1 VRLTTPRSQDGALK
15 PASAFLS
22 AGFRS
27 LGSCPRAA
35 GWSAATLCI
44 GTKRTCRHGRVL
56 SAIGGK
62 AENICSQ
69 RVFRPL
75 YQGRT
80 YSICAC
86 FPAPEKISPGAAAF
100 CHESALRA
108 LLAASWAKGD
118 GQTRRASSVTHRAPG
133 RFIRHVRLLNQFVS
147 SP

>member
-1 VRLTTPRSQDGALK
+1 LLAGGVRRKLGPSDQHACGGGAAQGRKPTTAV
-15 PASAFLS
+15 
-22 AGFRS
+22 
-27 LGSCPRAA
+27 
-35 GWSAATLCI
+35 

-62 AENICSQ
+62 AENISSQ

-86 FPAPEKISPGAAAF
+86 FPASEKISPGAAAF

-108 LLAASWAKGD
+108 LLAASWAEGD

-133 RFIRHVRLLNQFVS
+133 RFIRHVRLLNQFVN